1 MPELKTLKTK
11 ENVDAKKAYYD
22 NTSGIGSVVKKT
34 VKKGKKGMLGSKSQK
49 EKEMSPDEGTL
60 GAKSDPEIEIE
71 RGLKAEEDA
80 AYEKLEKQGM
90 SDQGI
95 VNREQLAEFGK
106 DVYRGVKKK
115 GKEFARGFKAGFT
128 QQMQD
133 VKEGAKKSV
142 KDLIRTVKGED
153 KK

>member
-11 ENVDAKKAYYD
+11 ENVDAQKAYYD
-22 NTSGIGSVVKKT
+22 TTQGIGMDVKKASSKK
-34 VKKGKKGMLGSKSQK
+34 KKGTLGSKSQK
-49 EKEMSPDEGTL
+49 EKEMSPDKGTL
-60 GAKSDPEIEIE
+60 GDKSDPEIEIE

-80 AYEKLEKQGM
+80 AYAKLEKQGM

-106 DVYRGVKKK
+106 DVYRGLKTK
-115 GKEFARGFKAGFT
+115 GKEFAKGFEA
-128 QQMQD
+128 
-133 VKEGAKKSV
+133 GAKQSI
-142 KDLIRTVKGED
+142 KDLIRSVKGEN